1 LSPQGER
8 GRRRRLLRALARA
21 RLRRVARASRR
32 RRDLRGPLGAVDGAA
47 ACVDGLRGLGAILEG
62 IDVERV
68 FVDRDDVLTWYTL
81 RTKVAAPVPV
91 ANWMRI
97 EDGRIT
103 QIRVAFDATDL
114 RR

>member
-1 LSPQGER
+1 VSEAVAAAYFACWLARDFDG
-8 GRRRRLLRALARA
+8 LRALLADD
-21 RLRRVARASRR
+21 VTFE
-32 RRDLRGPLGAVDGAA
+32 GPLGAVDGAA
-47 ACVDGLRGLGAILEG
+47 ACVDGLRGLGAMLEG

-81 RTKVAAPVPV
+81 RTKVAAPVAV

-103 QIRVAFDATDL
+103 RIRVAFDATDL